1 MGPREAGFCSGG
13 GRPARLVSHVFCPPT
28 SASFGSLVCCSLC
41 MLSSILSFMKRR
53 NRACGRAPGGSL
65 LAFTTALLPAVRCVE
80 LPCRALL
87 PCSCRLPSPLQDPP
101 TLSPHRRPPIAH
113 ARRSRDVQAHAE
125 RYHCCS
131 TDSFGRTHSTLK
143 APTGGGRREGPSRH
157 APGLPRASSRVGHRS
172 RAF

>member
-1 MGPREAGFCSGG
+1 MRERVSEPGAGHGHACA
-13 GRPARLVSHVFCPPT
+13 P
-28 SASFGSLVCCSLC
+28 
-41 MLSSILSFMKRR
+41 
-53 NRACGRAPGGSL
+53 CGRALGGSL

-143 APTGGGRREGPSRH
+143 ALTGGGRREGPSRH
-157 APGLPRASSRVGHRS
+157 APGAFLARPRGLATAPAHFDGRSSVDHQVPVAMVAFPRALGTCRR
-172 RAF
+172 R